1 MSKRYLERG
10 VSAQKEDVHNAI
22 KNQNKG
28 LFDNTFC
35 KIVPDI
41 LSNDPEYCNVMH
53 ADGAGT
59 KSALAY
65 LYWKETG
72 DISVWRGIAQDSL
85 IMNIDDLICVGATNN
100 IIMSS
105 TIGRNK
111 HLIPGEVI
119 SEIIEGNSDVIKMLN
134 NHGIN
139 IVSAG
144 GETADVGDIT
154 KTILV
159 DSTVIAREKRNKI
172 VNCEIKEGN
181 VIVGLSS
188 YGMACYESEYNS
200 GIGSNGLTS
209 ARHDILSKVYAEKY
223 PETYSS
229 ETNKNFIY
237 CGNHLLTDD
246 CETHKNIGK
255 LLLSPTRTYAPII
268 LKILENHFKNISGII
283 HCTGGGQTKV
293 LHFTKNKKIIKNNLF
308 EVPEVFKII
317 QKDTN
322 ISTKEMFEVF
332 NMGHRMEIYCDQSV
346 AQEVISI
353 SKEFKIDAKIIGHVE
368 KSNQNTLVLKS
379 EDETIEYKSHNRLD
393 KYEI

>member
-188 YGMACYESEYNS
+188 YGMASYESEYNS

-368 KSNQNTLVLKS
+368 KSNQNTLVLES
-379 EDETIEYKSHNRLD
+379 EDEIVEY
-393 KYEI
+393 

>member
-188 YGMACYESEYNS
+188 YGMSSYESEYNS

-368 KSNQNTLVLKS
+368 KSNQNTLVLET
-379 EDETIEYKSHNRLD
+379 EDETVEY
-393 KYEI
+393 

>member
-188 YGMACYESEYNS
+188 YGMSSYESEYNS

-209 ARHDILSKVYAEKY
+209 ARHDILSKIYAEKY

-229 ETNKNFIY
+229 ETNKDFIY

-368 KSNQNTLVLKS
+368 KSNQNTLVLES
-379 EDETIEYKSHNRLD
+379 EDETIEY
-393 KYEI
+393 

>member
-188 YGMACYESEYNS
+188 YGMASYESEYNS

-209 ARHDILSKVYAEKY
+209 ARHDILSKIYAEKY

-229 ETNKNFIY
+229 ETNKDFIY

-368 KSNQNTLVLKS
+368 KSNQNTLVLES
-379 EDETIEYKSHNRLD
+379 EDETVEY
-393 KYEI
+393 

>member
-188 YGMACYESEYNS
+188 YGMSSYESEYNS

-237 CGNHLLTDD
+237 CGNHLLTDN

-368 KSNQNTLVLKS
+368 KSNQNTLVLES
-379 EDETIEYKSHNRLD
+379 EDETVEY
-393 KYEI
+393 

>member
-188 YGMACYESEYNS
+188 YGMASYESEYNS

-229 ETNKNFIY
+229 ETNKDFIY

-332 NMGHRMEIYCDQSV
+332 NMGHRMEIYCDKSV

-379 EDETIEYKSHNRLD
+379 EDETIEY
-393 KYEI
+393 

>member
-28 LFDNTFC
+28 LFNNTFC

-41 LSNDPEYCNVMH
+41 LSNDPEYCNIMH

-159 DSTVIAREKRNKI
+159 DSTVIARQKRDKI

-181 VIVGLSS
+181 IIVGLSS
-188 YGMACYESEYNS
+188 YGKASYESEYNS

-223 PETYSS
+223 PETYSP
-229 ETNKNFIY
+229 ETKKSFIY
-237 CGNHLLTDD
+237 CGNHLLTDE
-246 CETHKNIGK
+246 CETHKNIGQ

-308 EVPEVFKII
+308 DVPEVFKII

-332 NMGHRMEIYCDQSV
+332 NMGHRMEIYCDESI
-346 AQEVISI
+346 ADDIISI
-353 SKEFKIDAKIIGHVE
+353 SKEFKIDAKIIGLVE
-368 KSNQNTLVLKS
+368 KSNQNTLVLES
-379 EDETIEYKSHNRLD
+379 EDETIEY
-393 KYEI
+393 

>member
-41 LSNDPEYCNVMH
+41 LSNDPDYCNVMH

-188 YGMACYESEYNS
+188 YGMSSYESEYNS

-229 ETNKNFIY
+229 ETNKDFIY

-268 LKILENHFKNISGII
+268 LKILKNHFKNISGII

-368 KSNQNTLVLKS
+368 KSNQNTLVLES
-379 EDETIEYKSHNRLD
+379 EDETVEY
-393 KYEI
+393 

>member
-188 YGMACYESEYNS
+188 YGMSSYESEYNS

-229 ETNKNFIY
+229 ETNKDFIY

-246 CETHKNIGK
+246 CETHRNIGK

-268 LKILENHFKNISGII
+268 LKILKNHFKNISGII

-368 KSNQNTLVLKS
+368 KSNQNTLVLES
-379 EDETIEYKSHNRLD
+379 EDETVEY
-393 KYEI
+393 

>member
-188 YGMACYESEYNS
+188 YGMASYESEYNS

-237 CGNHLLTDD
+237 CGNHLLTDN

-368 KSNQNTLVLKS
+368 KSNQNTLVLES
-379 EDETIEYKSHNRLD
+379 EDETVEY
-393 KYEI
+393 

>member
-188 YGMACYESEYNS
+188 YGMSSYESEYNS

-229 ETNKNFIY
+229 ETNKDFIY

-268 LKILENHFKNISGII
+268 LKILKNHFKNISGII

-368 KSNQNTLVLKS
+368 KSNQNTLVLES
-379 EDETIEYKSHNRLD
+379 EDETIEY
-393 KYEI
+393 

>member
-59 KSALAY
+59 KAALAY

-268 LKILENHFKNISGII
+268 LKILKTHFKNISGII

-368 KSNQNTLVLKS
+368 KSNQNTLVLES
-379 EDETIEYKSHNRLD
+379 EDETIEY
-393 KYEI
+393 

>member
-188 YGMACYESEYNS
+188 YGMSSYESEYNS

-229 ETNKNFIY
+229 ETNKDFIY

-268 LKILENHFKNISGII
+268 LKILKNHFKNISGII

-353 SKEFKIDAKIIGHVE
+353 SKEFKIDAKIIGHIE
-368 KSNQNTLVLKS
+368 KSKQNTLVLES
-379 EDETIEYKSHNRLD
+379 EDETIEY
-393 KYEI
+393 

>member
-59 KSALAY
+59 KAALAY

-188 YGMACYESEYNS
+188 YGMSSYESEYNS

-237 CGNHLLTDD
+237 CGNHLLTDN

-332 NMGHRMEIYCDQSV
+332 NMGHRMEIYCNQSV

-368 KSNQNTLVLKS
+368 KSNQNTLVLES
-379 EDETIEYKSHNRLD
+379 EGETIEY
-393 KYEI
+393 

>member
-28 LFDNTFC
+28 LFNNTFC

-41 LSNDPEYCNVMH
+41 LSNDPEYCNIMH

-159 DSTVIAREKRNKI
+159 DSTVIARQKRDKI

-181 VIVGLSS
+181 IIVGLSS
-188 YGMACYESEYNS
+188 YGKASYESEYNS

-223 PETYSS
+223 PETYSP
-229 ETNKNFIY
+229 ETKKSFIY
-237 CGNHLLTDD
+237 CGNHLLSDE
-246 CETHKNIGK
+246 CETHKNIGQ

-308 EVPEVFKII
+308 DVPEVFKII

-332 NMGHRMEIYCDQSV
+332 NMGHRMEIYCDQSI
-346 AQEVISI
+346 AEDIISI

-368 KSNQNTLVLKS
+368 KSNQNTLVLES
-379 EDETIEYKSHNRLD
+379 EDETI
-393 KYEI
+393 KY

>member
-188 YGMACYESEYNS
+188 YGMSSYESEYNS

-268 LKILENHFKNISGII
+268 LKILKNHFKNISGII

-368 KSNQNTLVLKS
+368 KSNQNTLVLES
-379 EDETIEYKSHNRLD
+379 EDETVEY
-393 KYEI
+393 

>member
-59 KSALAY
+59 KSSLAY

-85 IMNIDDLICVGATNN
+85 IMNIDDLVCVGATNN

-188 YGMACYESEYNS
+188 YGMSSYESEYNS

-229 ETNKNFIY
+229 ETNKDFIY

-368 KSNQNTLVLKS
+368 KSNQNTLVLES
-379 EDETIEYKSHNRLD
+379 EDETIEY
-393 KYEI
+393 

>member
-41 LSNDPEYCNVMH
+41 LSNDLEYCNVMH

-188 YGMACYESEYNS
+188 YGMSSYESEYNS

-209 ARHDILSKVYAEKY
+209 ARHDILSKIYAEKY

-229 ETNKNFIY
+229 ETNKDFIY

-368 KSNQNTLVLKS
+368 KSNQNTLVLES
-379 EDETIEYKSHNRLD
+379 EDETIEY
-393 KYEI
+393 

>member
-59 KSALAY
+59 KAALAY

-188 YGMACYESEYNS
+188 YGMSSYESEYNS

-268 LKILENHFKNISGII
+268 LKILKNHFKNISGII

-368 KSNQNTLVLKS
+368 KSNQNTLVLES
-379 EDETIEYKSHNRLD
+379 EGETIEY
-393 KYEI
+393 

>member
-10 VSAQKEDVHNAI
+10 VSSQKEDVHKAI
-22 KNQNKG
+22 KNQDKG
-28 LFDNTFC
+28 LFNNTFC

-41 LSNDPEYCNVMH
+41 LSNDPNYCNIMH

-72 DISVWRGIAQDSL
+72 DSSVWRGIAQDAL

-111 HLIPGEVI
+111 HLIPGEII
-119 SEIIEGNSDVIKMLN
+119 SEIIQGNSDCIDMLN
-134 NHGIN
+134 DYGVK

-159 DSTVIAREKRNKI
+159 DSTVIARERRDKI
-172 VNCEIKEGN
+172 VQCDIKAGD
-181 VIVGLSS
+181 VIVGLASS
-188 YGMACYESEYNS
+188 GKASYEDEYNS

-209 ARHDILSKVYAEKY
+209 ARHDVLSKIYAEKY

-237 CGNHLLTDD
+237 CGKNLLTDK
-246 CETHKNIGK
+246 CTTHENIGK

-268 LKILENHFKNISGII
+268 IQILEKYLKKISGII

-293 LHFTKNKKIIKNNLF
+293 LHFSNKKKIIKDNLF
-308 EVPEVFKII
+308 EVPEIFEII
-317 QKDTN
+317 QRDTN
-322 ISTKEMFEVF
+322 STTKEMYEVF
-332 NMGHRMEIYCDQSV
+332 NMGHRMEIYCDNSI
-346 AQEVISI
+346 ADNIISI
-353 SKEFKIDAKIIGHVE
+353 SKEFEVDAKIIGRVE
-368 KSNQNTLVLKS
+368 ETSKNSLFLKS
-379 EDETIEYKSHNRLD
+379 GEEIIEY
-393 KYEI
+393 

>member
-188 YGMACYESEYNS
+188 YGMSSYESEYNS

-229 ETNKNFIY
+229 ETNKDFIY

-368 KSNQNTLVLKS
+368 KSNQNTLVLES
-379 EDETIEYKSHNRLD
+379 EDETLEY
-393 KYEI
+393 

>member
-85 IMNIDDLICVGATNN
+85 IMNIDDLVCVGATNN

-188 YGMACYESEYNS
+188 YGMSSYESEYNS

-229 ETNKNFIY
+229 ETNKDFIY

-268 LKILENHFKNISGII
+268 LKILKNHFKNISGII

-368 KSNQNTLVLKS
+368 KSNQNTLVLES
-379 EDETIEYKSHNRLD
+379 EDETVEY
-393 KYEI
+393 